1 MKTNVLEL
9 RGLIAKNGHTLRSF
23 SKSSGIS
30 LSYLSLIINGK
41 ATPSP
46 KMAKRISENLN
57 VSIEDL
63 FNFEI
68 EEAKQNEKTSIS
80 PSLYST

>member
-1 MKTNVLEL
+1 MTKTNVLEL

-30 LSYLSLIINGK
+30 LSYLSLIINNK

-46 KMAKRISENLN
+46 KMAKRIADNLN
-57 VSIEDL
+57 VGMEDI
-63 FNFEI
+63 FEFEI
-68 EEAKQNEKTSIS
+68 KEA
-80 PSLYST
+80 

>member
-1 MKTNVLEL
+1 MTKIKVLEL

-30 LSYLSLIINGK
+30 LSYLSLIVNNK

-46 KMAKRISENLN
+46 KMAKRIADNLN
-57 VSIEDL
+57 VDIEDI
-63 FNFEI
+63 FEFDLR
-68 EEAKQNEKTSIS
+68 N
-80 PSLYST
+80 LM

>member
-1 MKTNVLEL
+1 MMKTNVLEL

-30 LSYLSLIINGK
+30 LSYLSLIINCK

-57 VSIEDL
+57 VSIEEL

-68 EEAKQNEKTSIS
+68 EEEMKWKD
-80 PSLYST
+80 

>member
-1 MKTNVLEL
+1 MTKIKVLEL

-30 LSYLSLIINGK
+30 LSYLSLIVNNK

-46 KMAKRISENLN
+46 KMAKRIADNLN
-57 VSIEDL
+57 VGIEDI
-63 FNFEI
+63 FEFDLK
-68 EEAKQNEKTSIS
+68 EA
-80 PSLYST
+80 

>member
-1 MKTNVLEL
+1 MIKTNIPEL
-9 RGLIAKNGHTLRSF
+9 RYLIAKRGHSLRSF

-46 KMAKRISENLN
+46 TMAKKISENLN
-57 VSIEDL
+57 VNMDYL
-63 FNFEI
+63 FDFEI
-68 EEAKQNEKTSIS
+68 KEEIKWQI
-80 PSLYST
+80 

>member
-1 MKTNVLEL
+1 MTKTKVLEL

-30 LSYLSLIINGK
+30 LSYLSLIINNK

-46 KMAKRISENLN
+46 KMAKRIADNLN
-57 VSIEDL
+57 VDIEDI
-63 FNFEI
+63 FEF
-68 EEAKQNEKTSIS
+68 EVKEA
-80 PSLYST
+80 

>member
-1 MKTNVLEL
+1 MNNMTKTNVLEL

-30 LSYLSLIINGK
+30 LSYLSLIINNK

-46 KMAKRISENLN
+46 KMAKRIADNLN
-57 VSIEDL
+57 VDIEDI
-63 FNFEI
+63 FEFEI
-68 EEAKQNEKTSIS
+68 KEA
-80 PSLYST
+80 